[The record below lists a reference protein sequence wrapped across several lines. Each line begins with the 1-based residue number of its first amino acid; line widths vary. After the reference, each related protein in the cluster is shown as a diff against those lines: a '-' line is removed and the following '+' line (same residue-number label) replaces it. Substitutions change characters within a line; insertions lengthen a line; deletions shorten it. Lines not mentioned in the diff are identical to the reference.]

1 MVRVINADPE
11 MGSNMTEDEAKD
23 FLKNRTILHIG
34 IVDNKGESNVTSVGY
49 YFDNDSSVGYYFDND
64 SSVGYYFDND
74 SNKIYV
80 TTHRNSKKVR
90 NLSNKRIISFCVD
103 VPNPPYNG
111 VRGKGEVRV
120 HEEIDHNRL
129 IAEKLLMRSLGSL
142 EHPTS
147 RWLLGEIEKGSEVVP
162 EISPRYYS
170 TWD

>member
-34 IVDNKGESNVTSVGY
+34 IVDNKGESNVT
-49 YFDNDSSVGYYFDND
+49 
-64 SSVGYYFDND
+64 SVGYYFDND

>member
-1 MVRVINADPE
+1 MVRVINAYPE
-11 MGSNMTEDEAKD
+11 MVTNMTEDEAKD
-23 FLKNRTILHIG
+23 FLTNRTILHIG
-34 IVDNKGESNVTSVGY
+34 TVDNKGESNVTP
-49 YFDNDSSVGYYFDND
+49 
-64 SSVGYYFDND
+64 VGYYFDND

-90 NLSNKRIISFCVD
+90 NLNNKRIISFCVD
-103 VPNPPYNG
+103 DSNPPYKG

-147 RWLLGEIEKGSEVVP
+147 RWLLGEIEKGNEVVI
-162 EISPRYYS
+162 EIGPRYYS
-170 TWD
+170 TWDYSKTIQ